1 MIKSQKTGLKRRIK
15 KRPVLVQVD
24 LLLVKVKYLL
34 CDQVKKERW
43 IEQQVVAWFITLDE
57 HLIIT
62 QHSWTVGLEYDNA
75 NFRLQKLYDHP
86 GYPYRCFLRDP
97 IFLQDKYVYTNN
109 MNSSETSGRKLSSK
123 NKSTIWRR
131 LKRSPHKLKKF
142 NEGEGCLSYTLHI
155 WQIFKFDASIW

>member
-1 MIKSQKTGLKRRIK
+1 M
-15 KRPVLVQVD
+15 D

-43 IEQQVVAWFITLDE
+43 NEQQVMAWFIALDE

-75 NFRLQKLYDHP
+75 NFRLQKIYDHP

-109 MNSSETSGRKLSSK
+109 MNSSETSGRKLTSK
-123 NKSTIWRR
+123 NNSSIWRR
-131 LKRSPHKLKKF
+131 LKRSPHKLKSLTQEKVLIRRF
-142 NEGEGCLSYTLHI
+142 FRVTSHLAWTH
-155 WQIFKFDASIW
+155 